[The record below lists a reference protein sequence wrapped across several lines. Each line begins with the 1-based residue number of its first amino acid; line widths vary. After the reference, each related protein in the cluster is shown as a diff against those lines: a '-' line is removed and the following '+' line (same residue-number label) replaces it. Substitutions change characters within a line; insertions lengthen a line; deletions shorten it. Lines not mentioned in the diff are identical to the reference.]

1 MRLKIKQ
8 SKPNGL
14 NDAIQR
20 AVELEAFYRAES
32 RRTENVRSVD
42 QESGIGHG
50 SKIDKLLETMEKN
63 MQDLQREM
71 KDMKQWKFQ
80 MQGKGN
86 DTKHTKMLMKAR
98 TKKTSASNIRK
109 CYTCGSD
116 KHLKRECPSN
126 SFEQT
131 HQSDYRT

>member
-1 MRLKIKQ
+1 M
-8 SKPNGL
+8 
-14 NDAIQR
+14 
-20 AVELEAFYRAES
+20 
-32 RRTENVRSVD
+32 RSVD

-50 SKIDKLLETMEKN
+50 SKIDKFIETMEKH

-98 TKKTSASNIRK
+98 KLLRLISESATRADLTSI
-109 CYTCGSD
+109 
-116 KHLKRECPSN
+116 
-126 SFEQT
+126 
-131 HQSDYRT
+131 